1 MFKDWLIKTIFSL
14 LTLTYMWYVVYLT
27 SQGFSF
33 VIPTLFNYFF
43 VVAIVLIIY
52 MIMIALHA
60 SRFQYHL
67 TTRLKIFFVAMSI
80 LLILSAHYI
89 LIDDPSRYIYLK
101 DISMIYA
108 IWIMI
113 AGVSGLS
120 ISSETVKKLED
131 QKIEIIEV

>member
-1 MFKDWLIKTIFSL
+1 
-14 LTLTYMWYVVYLT
+14 
-27 SQGFSF
+27 
-33 VIPTLFNYFF
+33 
-43 VVAIVLIIY
+43 
-52 MIMIALHA
+52 MIMIALHT